1 MNFLKKYKKIFFII
15 VVIVYLLASVIYLF
29 KNEDANLAIV
39 YVQLKEEVKSSDI
52 ESLKSNL
59 LKGNNNLEFE
69 SKTSE
74 DVYSDIL
81 SLYGDKALNE
91 SSKELIR
98 DFLIVKCK
106 MTQVNNIR
114 ELSKLND
121 VVENSYSLRSEFV
134 DSYNDR
140 IFKDKLIVILISGIA
155 LGVVLGV
162 INWFFTY
169 KKA

>member
-81 SLYGDKALNE
+81 SLYGDKVLNE

>member
-29 KNEDANLAIV
+29 KNEDVNLAIV
-39 YVQLKEEVKSSDI
+39 YIQLKEEVKSSDI

-59 LKGNNNLEFE
+59 LKANDNLEFE

-91 SSKELIR
+91 SSKELIG

-121 VVENSYSLRSEFV
+121 AVENSYSLRGEFV